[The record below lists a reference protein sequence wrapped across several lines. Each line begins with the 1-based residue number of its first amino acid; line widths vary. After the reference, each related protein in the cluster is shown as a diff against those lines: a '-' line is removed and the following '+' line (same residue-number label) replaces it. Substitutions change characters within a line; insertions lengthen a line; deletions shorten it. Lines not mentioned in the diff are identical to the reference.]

1 MVQSGRWI
9 PHPMIGSPLS
19 VSSPPAKT
27 TAPFPYIGLLSL
39 AGAIFVS
46 VTSEFLPTGL
56 LPAMAAD
63 LDVRVSTAGYLVTI
77 FAGTV
82 VVATT
87 PLAAVTQRFSRK
99 SLIVVVLIVIAVAN
113 VLAAIAPTYGVLVA
127 ARILGGL
134 AHGLFW
140 AVVAA
145 YSAHLVP
152 AHQLGKAVAITAGGG
167 TAAFVLGVPVGTA
180 IGTAFG
186 WRTAF
191 VIIGVVVAI
200 LALVIVKFLPPVN
213 HHVEHRAGEVR
224 VPLRRD
230 ESLKAVLLLCAVIL
244 ILLTGQN
251 VFYTYIAP
259 WLTEV
264 SSFEQSDVA
273 MVLFLYG
280 GAGIIGLVAAG
291 YAANRFP
298 RKGFVGVVLLVMAAV
313 LTLALVADSTVMVL
327 IAVIVWG
334 AAFGGIPAMLQTR
347 MLRTASLRMRD
358 LAAALQTTAF
368 NIGIGG
374 GALIGGMLLEGVGLE
389 ILPIVLIMMVA
400 AGLVLSLA
408 TDTVRDRRERHRLR
422 A

>member
-1 MVQSGRWI
+1 MGTPVST
-9 PHPMIGSPLS
+9 S
-19 VSSPPAKT
+19 SSPVKT
-27 TAPFPYIGLLSL
+27 TAPFPYIGLFSL

-56 LPAMAAD
+56 LNAMAED
-63 LDVRVSTAGYLVTI
+63 LDVGISTAGYLVTI

-87 PLAAVTQRFSRK
+87 PLAALTQRFSRK
-99 SLIVVVLIVIAVAN
+99 SLIVVVLLVIAVAN
-113 VLAAIAPTYGVLVA
+113 VLAAVAPTYGVLVA

-180 IGTAFG
+180 IGSAFG

-191 VIIGVVVAI
+191 VIIGAVVAL
-200 LALVIVKFLPPVN
+200 LALVIVKFLPPVD
-213 HHVEHRAGEVR
+213 HHVQHEAGEER

-230 ESLKAVLLLCAVIL
+230 ASLKAVILLCVVIL
-244 ILLTGQN
+244 IVLTGQN

-264 SSFEQSDVA
+264 SSFEQGDVA
-273 MVLFLYG
+273 LVLFLYG

-291 YAANRFP
+291 YAADRFP
-298 RKGFVGVVLLVMAAV
+298 RKGFVGAVLLVMGAV
-313 LTLALVADSTVMVL
+313 LTLAILADSTAMVL
-327 IAVIVWG
+327 VAVIVWG

-347 MLRTASLRMRD
+347 MLRTASFRMRD
-358 LAAALQTTAF
+358 VAAALQTTAF

-374 GALIGGMLLEGVGLE
+374 GALVGGLLVDGAGLE
-389 ILPIVLIMMVA
+389 ILPFVLIVMVA
-400 AGLVLSLA
+400 ASLALSLT
-408 TDTVRDRRERHRLR
+408 TDTVKDRREKHRLH

>member
-1 MVQSGRWI
+1 MQVD
-9 PHPMIGSPLS
+9 
-19 VSSPPAKT
+19 T

-56 LPAMAAD
+56 LPAMARD
-63 LDVRVSTAGYLVTI
+63 LDVGLSTAGFLVSI

-87 PLAAVTQRFSRK
+87 PLAAVTRRYSRK
-99 SLIVVVLIVIAVAN
+99 ALIVVVLLVIAVAN
-113 VLAAIAPTYGVLVA
+113 LLAAVAPTYGVLVA

-152 AHQLGKAVAITAGGG
+152 ARQLGKAVAITASGG

-180 IGTAFG
+180 IGNALG
-186 WRTAF
+186 WRAAF
-191 VIIGVVVAI
+191 AIIGVVVLI

-213 HHVEHRAGEVR
+213 HHVERRADEER

-230 ESLKAVLLLCAVIL
+230 LSFRAVILLCTVIL

-259 WLTEV
+259 WLTDV
-264 SSFEQSDVA
+264 SSFGPDSIA
-273 MVLFLYG
+273 LVLFLYG
-280 GAGIIGLVAAG
+280 GAGVIGLVGAG

-298 RKGFVGVVLLVMAAV
+298 RKAFLGVGLSVMAAV
-313 LTLALVADSTVMVL
+313 LTLALATTNTAVVLVAVV
-327 IAVIVWG
+327 VWG
-334 AAFGGIPAMLQTR
+334 AAFGGIPAMLQTS
-347 MLRTASLRMRD
+347 MLRTASLRIRD
-358 LAAALQTTAF
+358 LSAALQTTAF
-368 NIGIGG
+368 NVGIGG
-374 GALIGGMLLEGVGLE
+374 GALLGGLLLDGIGLE
-389 ILPIVLIMMVA
+389 ILPFVLV
-400 AGLVLSLA
+400 GLVAVGLALSLA
-408 TDTVRDRRERHRLR
+408 TDTVKDRREQHRLR
-422 A
+422 AG

>member
-1 MVQSGRWI
+1 M
-9 PHPMIGSPLS
+9 S
-19 VSSPPAKT
+19 VSLPPKPTAKAS
-27 TAPFPYIGLLSL
+27 APFPYVGLLSL

-56 LPAMAAD
+56 LPAMARD
-63 LDVRVSTAGYLVTI
+63 LDVGISTAGYLVTI

-99 SLIVVVLIVIAVAN
+99 SLIVVVLLVIAAAN
-113 VLAAIAPTYGVLVA
+113 ILAAVAPTYGVLVA

-152 AHQLGKAVAITAGGG
+152 AQQLGKAVAITAGGG

-180 IGTAFG
+180 IGNALG
-186 WRTAF
+186 WRAAF
-191 VIIGVVVAI
+191 TIIGVVVAV

-213 HHVEHRAGEVR
+213 HHVERAAGEAH

-230 ESLKAVLLLCAVIL
+230 PSFRGVLLLCTVIL

-251 VFYTYIAP
+251 TFYTYIAP
-259 WLTEV
+259 WLTDV
-264 SSFEQSDVA
+264 SSFEPGSVA
-273 MVLFLYG
+273 LVLFLYG
-280 GAGIIGLVAAG
+280 GAGIIGLVGAG
-291 YAANRFP
+291 YAADRFP
-298 RKGFVGVVLLVMAAV
+298 RKAFAGVVLVVMAAV
-313 LTLALVADSTVMVL
+313 LTLALATTNAVVVL

-347 MLRTASLRMRD
+347 MLRTASFRTRD
-358 LAAALQTTAF
+358 LSAALQTTAF
-368 NIGIGG
+368 NVGIGG
-374 GALIGGMLLEGVGLE
+374 GALLGGLLLDGIGLEALPFVMILLVAVGL
-389 ILPIVLIMMVA
+389 
-400 AGLVLSLA
+400 GLSLT
-408 TDTVRDRRERHRLR
+408 TDTATGRRERRRLR
-422 A
+422 AG

>member
-1 MVQSGRWI
+1 
-9 PHPMIGSPLS
+9 MIGTPVSTS
-19 VSSPPAKT
+19 SSPVKT
-27 TAPFPYIGLLSL
+27 TAPFPYIGLFSL

-56 LPAMAAD
+56 LNAMAED
-63 LDVRVSTAGYLVTI
+63 LEVGISTAGYLVTI

-87 PLAAVTQRFSRK
+87 PLAALTQRFSRK
-99 SLIVVVLIVIAVAN
+99 SLIVVVLLVIAVAN
-113 VLAAIAPTYGVLVA
+113 VLAAVAPTYGVLVA

-180 IGTAFG
+180 IGSAFG

-191 VIIGVVVAI
+191 VIIGAVVAL
-200 LALVIVKFLPPVN
+200 LALVIVKFLPPVD
-213 HHVEHRAGEVR
+213 HHVQHEAGEER

-230 ESLKAVLLLCAVIL
+230 ASLKAVILLCVVIL
-244 ILLTGQN
+244 IVLTGQN

-264 SSFEQSDVA
+264 SSFGQGDVA
-273 MVLFLYG
+273 LVLFLYG

-291 YAANRFP
+291 YAADRFP
-298 RKGFVGVVLLVMAAV
+298 RKGFVGAVLLVMGAV
-313 LTLALVADSTVMVL
+313 LTLAILADSTAMVL
-327 IAVIVWG
+327 VAVIVWG

-347 MLRTASLRMRD
+347 MLRTASFRMRD

-374 GALIGGMLLEGVGLE
+374 GALVGGLLVDGAGLE
-389 ILPIVLIMMVA
+389 ILPFVLIVMVA
-400 AGLVLSLA
+400 ASLALSLT
-408 TDTVRDRRERHRLR
+408 TDTVKDRREKHRLR
-422 A
+422 P